1 MDGSDHLAQQ
11 VGAAAQRRHVTLAV
25 AESLTGGMLSS
36 RLASADNASEWFTG
50 GVVAYS
56 RTVKYGL
63 LGVPMGPVVS
73 GRAALAMASG
83 VARVLTAEVS
93 VAVTG
98 VGGPEPQDGKRPGT
112 VWLAVHS
119 GSGHWSGAYQFDGSP
134 MEVCRQACDQA
145 LRALLIELG

>member
-1 MDGSDHLAQQ
+1 MDVIDPLAQQ
-11 VGAAAQRRHVTLAV
+11 VGAAAQRRHVTVAV

-36 RLASADNASEWFTG
+36 RLAAAGNASEWFTG

-63 LGVPMGPVVS
+63 LGVPKGPVVS
-73 GRAALAMASG
+73 GTAALAMASG
-83 VARVLTAEVS
+83 VAQALEAEIS

-98 VGGPEPQDGKRPGT
+98 VGGPESQDGKPPGT

-119 GSGHWSGAYQFDGSP
+119 ANAHWSGAYHFDGSP
-134 MEVCRQACDQA
+134 TAICQQACDQA
-145 LRALLIELG
+145 LYALLTELA